1 MSATHSCMREHMGT
15 VHGARAQ
22 NALYALICANLYTKL
37 LLLLN
42 PCFNHRLELTESYS
56 ANLQTLPFSA
66 LYLHT
71 RAAFRL
77 PATASQPPACRGVCV
92 RERVC
97 ECVLGERG

>member
-15 VHGARAQ
+15 VHGARAHVH
-22 NALYALICANLYTKL
+22 YALICANLYSKL

-77 PATASQPPACRGVCV
+77 PATASQPPACRGVFVCVCV
-92 RERVC
+92 RA
-97 ECVLGERG
+97 CVLGERG